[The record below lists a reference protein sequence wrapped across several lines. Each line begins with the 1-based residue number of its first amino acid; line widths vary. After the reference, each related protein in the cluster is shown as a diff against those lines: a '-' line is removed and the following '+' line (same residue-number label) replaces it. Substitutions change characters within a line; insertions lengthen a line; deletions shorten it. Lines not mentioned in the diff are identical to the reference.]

1 MILLSEE
8 GEEPVSKVHRV
19 VEVTE
24 RRMLK
29 SLRQEDQHRL
39 LEALR
44 GCAGVLGSG
53 AGSTASGVRASQ
65 NP

>member
-1 MILLSEE
+1 
-8 GEEPVSKVHRV
+8 VSKAPRI

-29 SLRQEDQHRL
+29 SLRQKDQHRL

-53 AGSTASGVRASQ
+53 AGSTTSGVRASQ
-65 NP
+65 NL